1 MLDGEEIVQIACN
14 KTCDMDAK
22 RSAIGHS
29 WERNV
34 FGFSVF
40 RFAFFLFPV
49 FVFVWVGNN
58 GSNVKIGCA
67 VVAEAAWV

>member
-34 FGFSVF
+34 FGFSVLRCLQRLCLLSFPCF
-40 RFAFFLFPV
+40 RFCLGREQRVECKNWACCC
-49 FVFVWVGNN
+49 G
-58 GSNVKIGCA
+58 
-67 VVAEAAWV
+67 

>member
-22 RSAIGHS
+22 HSAIGHS

-34 FGFSVF
+34 FPKSIFD
-40 RFAFFLFPV
+40 
-49 FVFVWVGNN
+49 
-58 GSNVKIGCA
+58 
-67 VVAEAAWV
+67 AWVLVYLFNRVGE

>member
-1 MLDGEEIVQIACN
+1 MLDGEEIVQKDCN

-22 RSAIGHS
+22 HSAIGHS

-40 RFAFFLFPV
+40 RYLQRLCLLSFPCFRFCLGWEQRV
-49 FVFVWVGNN
+49 ECKNWVCCCG
-58 GSNVKIGCA
+58 
-67 VVAEAAWV
+67 

>member
-40 RFAFFLFPV
+40 R
-49 FVFVWVGNN
+49 
-58 GSNVKIGCA
+58 
-67 VVAEAAWV
+67 